1 MDSLR
6 NAVKSFI
13 DMDLVGYKKGTILQV
28 SDTKQMLHVAE
39 DIMDFQALIPS
50 VTTNTFNTR
59 EHH

>member
-28 SDTKQMLHVAE
+28 SDAKQLLHVAE
-39 DIMDFQALIPS
+39 DIMDFK
-50 VTTNTFNTR
+50 
-59 EHH
+59 H